1 MSNISKTLYKK
12 YKPLNIEEKDND
24 DSKEY
29 NNIRSRFLSI
39 LLWLLLLLL
48 LIGAIILSSSA
59 LAISIKNGNN
69 NAGVNNT
76 CNNTCVNGSSPNV
89 SVGFTFTGDPGT
101 DASVVDVGTTNNLI
115 LEFTIPR
122 GEDGLNGNCT
132 GFCVNGTNGSNGTD
146 GVSPTITIG
155 NTTTTSPGTNATVTN
170 AGTPTNVILNF
181 TIPDGATGSTGQPG
195 TNGTNGTDGVSPTII
210 IGNTTTTSP
219 GTNATVTNAGTPTN
233 VILNFTIPTGATG
246 STGSIGPPGTNGTNG
261 VCNCTA
267 GGSILFSVD
276 NTTQTVSAA
285 NVLTNVTFNR
295 NIYTTGWTHTVSST
309 IFTSTTTGNFQ
320 FYTDILCG
328 ATGGSSTFLT
338 VLLKNGVIIDGS
350 AQVSPIMSSSIL
362 QHVNSHFI
370 TNVVVNDIFIF
381 QMASSRA
388 TGQISSLNLASILTT
403 VYSAKIYA
411 IQIN

>member
-146 GVSPTITIG
+146 GVSPTIT
-155 NTTTTSPGTNATVTN
+155 
-170 AGTPTNVILNF
+170 
-181 TIPDGATGSTGQPG
+181 
-195 TNGTNGTDGVSPTII
+195 